1 MYIRLLQRDNWVVLW
16 QPFLGGK
23 KLKKRGLG
31 LLLAG
36 MLFVTGLAGCGNAG
50 GNQASE
56 NQTSESRTSEAADN
70 QESEAGTEAENG
82 TQVAE
87 ETEASVEKA
96 PNINVDMEDMNA
108 MDVVSNMRIGWNI
121 GNTLDSTSDR
131 LTRVDMAFKFETA
144 WGNPKVTQELIDAV
158 LDAGLM

>member
-56 NQTSESRTSEAADN
+56 NQTSESRTSEVADN

-82 TQVAE
+82 TQVARRQKRL
-87 ETEASVEKA
+87 SRRH
-96 PNINVDMEDMNA
+96 
-108 MDVVSNMRIGWNI
+108 RI
-121 GNTLDSTSDR
+121 
-131 LTRVDMAFKFETA
+131 
-144 WGNPKVTQELIDAV
+144 
-158 LDAGLM
+158 

>member
-1 MYIRLLQRDNWVVLW
+1 M
-16 QPFLGGK
+16 
-23 KLKKRGLG
+23 KKRGLG

-56 NQTSESRTSEAADN
+56 NQTSESQTSEAAGG

-87 ETEASVEKA
+87 ETEEPLEKA
-96 PNINVDMEDMNA
+96 PNINVDMEGMNA

-144 WGNPKVTQELIDAV
+144 
-158 LDAGLM
+158 